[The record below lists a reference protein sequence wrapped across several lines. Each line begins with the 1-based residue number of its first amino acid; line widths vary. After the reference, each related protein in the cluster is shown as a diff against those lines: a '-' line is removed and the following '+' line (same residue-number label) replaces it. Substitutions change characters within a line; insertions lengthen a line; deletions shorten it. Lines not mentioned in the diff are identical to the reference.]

1 MQLWRLKIH
10 RTGTRKK
17 EGRYNDLGVKGAFN
31 AAWWPSVLKGLKDA
45 ECPRNLYYL
54 SQGYF
59 SQRTAVMTTNNIRLE
74 RRVTI
79 VCPHGSCCGPGFWN
93 LLYNSIFKLEFTRH
107 TKIIAFVDDL
117 MILTKGESI
126 VEAENYMNLE
136 LRKISDWTQKNKLK
150 FNENK
155 SRVMLMSRRK
165 RKEKKRKWK
174 YT

>member
-1 MQLWRLKIH
+1 MTSL
-10 RTGTRKK
+10 
-17 EGRYNDLGVKGAFN
+17 DVKGAFN
-31 AAWWPSVLKGLKDA
+31 AVWWPSVLKGLKDA

-59 SQRTAVMTTNNIRLE
+59 SQRTAVMTTNNFSLE

-79 VCPHGSCCGPGFWN
+79 GCPHGSCCGPGFWN
-93 LLYNSIFKLEFTRH
+93 LLYNSIFKLEFTRQ
-107 TKIIAFVDDL
+107 TKVIPFADDL

-126 VEAENYMNLE
+126 VEAEKYMNLE
-136 LRKISDWTQKNKLK
+136 LRKISDWAQKNKLK

-155 SRVMLMSRRK
+155 SKLMLMSRRK